1 MDAEKTFTEVV
12 NHSETTQEHELVVD
26 GSNLKEKKVLDHLVR
41 DNEEGPYQTKLV
53 HTRWIDDDY
62 YKVEEVSQ
70 EGEVKERRVSTSLE
84 GDDKVEAFQQE
95 WEAKWRP
102 AMDEEVVAKAQAE
115 ASQADDNQE

>member
-62 YKVEEVSQ
+62 YKVEEVEQTEESNEMTEERSRILNSYCDESKTFCPWIAQ
-70 EGEVKERRVSTSLE
+70 PECRNNEGSLVPCVQL
-84 GDDKVEAFQQE
+84 DYDL
-95 WEAKWRP
+95 
-102 AMDEEVVAKAQAE
+102 
-115 ASQADDNQE
+115 